1 MMAPATTSLR
11 RRVEAAL
18 AMYPGKGR
26 SEVRRILRAQDKPR
40 TTDAITAADERN
52 EEKARKSPHRGPQ
65 IRRLHKA
72 GKITLRQLQDA
83 EQWAADYAVSLAPMK
98 SCLDVNEA
106 RGGGGG
112 DTLAASQVDF
122 VAWRRWQEGRDA
134 MLALP
139 QGHFV
144 EMLAHRIVLMNKSP
158 TAAVAE
164 TMRKRALTAD
174 EAIGMLKRGLDALG
188 KKYA

>member
-1 MMAPATTSLR
+1 
-11 RRVEAAL
+11 
-18 AMYPGKGR
+18 MYPGKGR

-40 TTDAITAADERN
+40 TTDPITAADERL
-52 EEKARKSPHRGPQ
+52 EERARKSQHRGPQ
-65 IRRLHKA
+65 VRRLHKA
-72 GKITLRQLQDA
+72 GKLTLRQLQAA
-83 EQWAADYAVSLAPMK
+83 EQWAADHAVSLAPMK
-98 SCLDVNEA
+98 SCLNVNEA

-112 DTLAASQVDF
+112 DMLAASQVDF

-144 EMLAHRIVLMNKSP
+144 EMITRKIVLENKSP
-158 TAAVAE
+158 SSAVAE
-164 TMRKRALTAD
+164 TMRRRALTAE
-174 EAIGMLKRGLDALG
+174 EAIGMLKRGLDAIG

>member
-1 MMAPATTSLR
+1 LMPASTSLA
-11 RRVEAAL
+11 RRVEALL
-18 AMYPGKGR
+18 AQYPGKGR
-26 SEVRRILRAQDKPR
+26 SEVRRMLRSQDKPR
-40 TTDAITAADERN
+40 TVDPITAAEAAIDER
-52 EEKARKSPHRGPQ
+52 ARKSQHRGPQ
-65 IRRLHKA
+65 VRRLHKA
-72 GKITLRQLQDA
+72 GKINLRQLQAA
-83 EQWAADYAVSLAPMK
+83 EQWAADYAVSIMPLR
-98 SCLDVNEA
+98 SCLNINEA

-122 VAWRRWQEGRDA
+122 VAWRRWTEGRDA

-144 EMLAHRIVLMNKSP
+144 EMLTHKIVLGNKSP
-158 TAAVAE
+158 SAAVAE

>member
-1 MMAPATTSLR
+1 MASSSLH
-11 RRVEAAL
+11 RRVEALLAL
-18 AMYPGKGR
+18 YPGKGR
-26 SEVRRILRAQDKPR
+26 SEVRRMLRAQDKPR
-40 TTDAITAADERN
+40 TVDAIEAADERI
-52 EEKARKSPHRGPQ
+52 EDRARRSPHRGPQ
-65 IRRLHKA
+65 VRRLRKA
-72 GKITLRQLQDA
+72 GKINEKQLTAA

-98 SCLDVNEA
+98 SCLNVNEA

-122 VAWRRWQEGRDA
+122 VAWRRWTEGRDA

-144 EMLAHRIVLMNKSP
+144 EMLTHKIVLANKSP